1 MGNFLYVLA
10 MILVIAWVIGFYST
24 GIGDII
30 HILLVMA
37 VIALVVRVI
46 NDEKLL
52 KKLKIKLK

>member
-1 MGNFLYVLA
+1 MKNSLYVLA
-10 MILVIAWVIGFYST
+10 IILVVAWIIGFYST

-37 VIALVVRVI
+37 IIAVIIRVF

-52 KKLKIKLK
+52 KHLKIKLK